1 MATLREKLDTAIA
14 SQQGEVDRLV
24 NVAKQ
29 DLPKAQATLSQLQ
42 GLSDQ
47 LTKNP
52 DVEAGYAVLKT
63 LGIPLDS

>member
-1 MATLREKLDTAIA
+1 MATLREKLDAAIV
-14 SQQGEVDRLV
+14 SQQGEVERLT
-24 NVAKQ
+24 NVAKA
-29 DLPKAQATLSQLQ
+29 DLPKAQAVLTQLQ